1 MRKKMIS
8 MPRSKSQNLA
18 SHVMLFNNI
27 GQLHASVRAYFVQ
40 VNLKLAP
47 NDLNV
52 PICLD
57 AVCAAFD
64 TFLDAFGREHGR
76 ISFAGEGEI

>member
-1 MRKKMIS
+1 MIS

-18 SHVMLFNNI
+18 PHVMLFNNT

-40 VNLKLAP
+40 VNLKLAR
-47 NDLNV
+47 NDLDV

-76 ISFAGEGEI
+76 IGFAGEGEI